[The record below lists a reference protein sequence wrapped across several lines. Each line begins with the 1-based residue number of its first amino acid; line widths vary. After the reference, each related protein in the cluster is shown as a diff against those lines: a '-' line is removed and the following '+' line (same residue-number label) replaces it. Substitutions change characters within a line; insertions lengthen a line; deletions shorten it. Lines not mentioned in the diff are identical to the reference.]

1 LSSTKSIATAGAI
14 CGGRAV
20 RAWAVLA
27 HNVCNAAGHR
37 ELSSE
42 RVAGG
47 MSRIIDALLSI
58 GAYQEESETQ
68 RARRR
73 IILAITWVA
82 SLLTVLTILGEFL
95 SGLLWVA
102 LSHTGIIVVTAVMLM
117 ALHLAPR
124 RFALLISLLLGT
136 VFVVGLIVT
145 TLFGGLFESGL
156 IVIFNLAIVLAALLA
171 FDNRA
176 ASWWFAAFVASVVYA
191 TLIHNRIDPVY
202 KPLPSSVAAF
212 NLISLGVLTFV
223 ATVYFVRQRD
233 RFQKQSDDL
242 LHNILP
248 DEVAARLKAH
258 TSMIAD
264 SFASASVLF
273 ADVVDFTPM
282 SARMSAAE
290 LVALLN
296 RIFTS
301 FDALVDELALE
312 KIKTIGD
319 AYMVASGVPVPRRD
333 HAEAVADLAL
343 RLRDHVASKE
353 FEGRRIRLRIGINSG
368 PVVAGIIGTHKFAY
382 DLWGDVVNTA
392 SRMESE
398 GLPGSIQI
406 SRSTFSLIEDRFVC
420 ERRGLIPV
428 KGKGEMDTYI
438 LISKRFED
446 GRSTAL

>member
-1 LSSTKSIATAGAI
+1 MRSF
-14 CGGRAV
+14 V
-20 RAWAVLA
+20 
-27 HNVCNAAGHR
+27 
-37 ELSSE
+37 
-42 RVAGG
+42 
-47 MSRIIDALLSI
+47 DALLSI
-58 GAYQEESETQ
+58 GAYPEESETQ

-73 IILAITWVA
+73 IVLATTWVA
-82 SLLTVLTILGEFL
+82 SLLTALTILREFL

-102 LSHTGIIVVTAVMLM
+102 LSDTGIIVVTAVTLM
-117 ALHLAPR
+117 GLHLRPR
-124 RFALLISLLLGT
+124 RFALAISLLLGT
-136 VFVVGLIVT
+136 VFVVGLIT
-145 TLFGGLFESGL
+145 TALFGGLLESGL

-171 FDNRA
+171 LGFRA
-176 ASWWFAAFVASVVYA
+176 ASWWFAAFVASVAYA
-191 TLIHNRIDPVY
+191 VLIHNRIDPVY
-202 KPLPSSVAAF
+202 DPRPTSVAAF
-212 NLISLGVLTFV
+212 NLIFLGVLTFV
-223 ATVYFVRQRD
+223 VTVYFVRQRD

-248 DEVAARLKAH
+248 DEIAARLKAN
-258 TSMIAD
+258 TSMIAE
-264 SFASASVLF
+264 SFESASVLF

-282 SARMSAAE
+282 SAGMSAAD

-296 RIFTS
+296 RIFST
-301 FDALVDELALE
+301 FDAFVEELGLE
-312 KIKTIGD
+312 KIKTVGD
-319 AYMVASGVPVPRRD
+319 EYMVASGVPVPRTD

-406 SRSTFSLIEDRFVC
+406 SGSTFSLIEDRFVC

-438 LISKRFED
+438 LVSRRSED
-446 GRSTAL
+446 GRLTPP

>member
-1 LSSTKSIATAGAI
+1 VGWEPVAGA
-14 CGGRAV
+14 GMRSFV
-20 RAWAVLA
+20 DAW
-27 HNVCNAAGHR
+27 
-37 ELSSE
+37 
-42 RVAGG
+42 
-47 MSRIIDALLSI
+47 LSI
-58 GAYQEESETQ
+58 GEYPEESETQ

-73 IILAITWVA
+73 IILASIWVA
-82 SLLTVLTILGEFL
+82 SLLTVLTILSEFL

-102 LSHTGIIVVTAVMLM
+102 LSDTGIILVTAVTLM
-117 ALHLAPR
+117 GLHLKPR
-124 RFALLISLLLGT
+124 RFALIISLLLST
-136 VFVVGLIVT
+136 VFVVGLIKT
-145 TLFGGLFESGL
+145 ALFGGLLESGL
-156 IVIFNLAIVLAALLA
+156 MIIYNLAIVLAALLA
-171 FDNRA
+171 LGFRA

-191 TLIHNRIDPVY
+191 ALIHNRIDPVY
-202 KPLPSSVAAF
+202 DPRPTSVAAF
-212 NLISLGVLTFV
+212 NLFAFGVLTFV
-223 ATVYFVRQRD
+223 VTVYFVRQRD

-248 DEVAARLKAH
+248 DEIAARLKAN
-258 TSMIAD
+258 TTMIAE
-264 SFASASVLF
+264 SFESASVLF

-282 SARMSAAE
+282 SAGMSAAD

-296 RIFTS
+296 RIFTT
-301 FDALVDELALE
+301 FDAFVDDLGLE
-312 KIKTIGD
+312 KIKTVGD
-319 AYMVASGVPVPRRD
+319 EYMVASGVPVPRRD

-343 RLRDHVASKE
+343 KMRDHVASKE

-406 SRSTFSLIEDRFVC
+406 SGSTLSLIEDRFVC

-438 LISKRFED
+438 LISKRSED
-446 GRSTAL
+446 GRSAPP

>member
-1 LSSTKSIATAGAI
+1 MRS
-14 CGGRAV
+14 V
-20 RAWAVLA
+20 
-27 HNVCNAAGHR
+27 
-37 ELSSE
+37 
-42 RVAGG
+42 
-47 MSRIIDALLSI
+47 DALLSI
-58 GAYQEESETQ
+58 GAYPEESETQ
-68 RARRR
+68 QARRR
-73 IILAITWVA
+73 IILATLWVA
-82 SLLTVLTILGEFL
+82 SLLTALTIVGEFL

-102 LSHTGIIVVTAVMLM
+102 LSHTGIIVVTVVVLIG
-117 ALHLAPR
+117 LHLRPR
-124 RFALLISLLLGT
+124 RFAFAINLLLGT

-145 TLFGGLFESGL
+145 TLFGGLLESGL

-171 FDNRA
+171 FGNRA
-176 ASWWFAAFVASVVYA
+176 ASWWFIAFVASVVYA
-191 TLIHNRIDPVY
+191 ALIHNRIDPLY
-202 KPLPSSVAAF
+202 EPLPSSVAAF
-212 NLISLGVLTFV
+212 NLIGLGLLTFV
-223 ATVYFVRQRD
+223 VTVYFVRQRD

-248 DEVAARLKAH
+248 DEIAGRLKAK

-282 SARMSAAE
+282 SAGMSAAH
-290 LVALLN
+290 LVTRLN
-296 RIFTS
+296 RIFTT
-301 FDALVDELALE
+301 FDAFVDELGLE
-312 KIKTIGD
+312 KTVGD
-319 AYMVASGVPVPRRD
+319 EYMVASGVPVPRMD
-333 HAEAVADLAL
+333 HAEAIADLAL

-368 PVVAGIIGTHKFAY
+368 PVIAGIIGTHKFAY

-392 SRMESE
+392 SRMQSE

-438 LISKRFED
+438 LVSKRSED
-446 GRSTAL
+446 GR

>member
-1 LSSTKSIATAGAI
+1 MSSF
-14 CGGRAV
+14 V
-20 RAWAVLA
+20 
-27 HNVCNAAGHR
+27 
-37 ELSSE
+37 
-42 RVAGG
+42 
-47 MSRIIDALLSI
+47 DALLSI
-58 GAYQEESETQ
+58 GAYAEESDTQ

-73 IILAITWVA
+73 IMVATIWIA
-82 SLLTVLTILGEFL
+82 SLLGALTILSEFA

-102 LSHTGIIVVTAVMLM
+102 LSDTGIIVVTAVMIM
-117 ALHLAPR
+117 GLHLRPR
-124 RFALLISLLLGT
+124 RFALIINLLLGT
-136 VFVVGLIVT
+136 VFVVQLINT
-145 TLFGGLFESGL
+145 TLFGGLLESGL
-156 IVIFNLAIVLAALLA
+156 VVIFNLAIVLAALVALG
-171 FDNRA
+171 FRA

-191 TLIHNRIDPVY
+191 ALIHNRIDPVY
-202 KPLPSSVAAF
+202 DPRPTSLTAF
-212 NLISLGVLTFV
+212 NLIAFGVLTFV
-223 ATVYFVRQRD
+223 VTVYFVRQRD

-248 DEVAARLKAH
+248 DEIAARLKAN
-258 TSMIAD
+258 TTMIAE
-264 SFASASVLF
+264 SFESASVLF

-282 SARMSAAE
+282 SAGMSAGD

-296 RIFTS
+296 RIFTT
-301 FDALVDELALE
+301 FDAFMEELGLE
-312 KIKTIGD
+312 KIKTVGD
-319 AYMVASGVPVPRRD
+319 EYMVASGVPVPRRD

-406 SRSTFSLIEDRFVC
+406 SGSTFSLIEDRFVC

-438 LISKRFED
+438 LVSRRSED
-446 GRSTAL
+446 GRLTPP